1 VRWPAGGGGGGAAAG
16 VVRLHYRPDSLPGHG
31 RSLRG
36 PQSLHLLCQAG
47 TGSAGATAGASASG
61 AARQEYYR
69 VIPAAILAGQPHN
82 ANPRS
87 GCPPATPYPFAAAA
101 AAAAIA
107 NAPAPAEGTGT
118 GNGER
123 VAGASDL
130 AGRLRRGGAGG
141 NHLFHA
147 KSPKVHLL

>member
-16 VVRLHYRPDSLPGHG
+16 VVRLHHRPDSLPGHG

-47 TGSAGATAGASASG
+47 TGRVGATAGAGASG
-61 AARQEYYR
+61 AARQEHYG
-69 VIPAAILAGQPHN
+69 VIPAAILAGQPHI
-82 ANPRS
+82 ANLRS
-87 GCPPATPYPFAAAA
+87 GCPPATPYPFAAA

-123 VAGASDL
+123 LAGAPHL
-130 AGRLRRGGAGG
+130 AGCLRRGGAGG